1 MIEKNQKKVAII
13 QARMGS
19 SRLPGKVLKNIAGKP
34 MLAYVCE
41 RICLS
46 KLINHIVVAT
56 TDETS
61 DDPIANYCMEND
73 ISCFRGKQFDV
84 LDRFYQAALIFKADI
99 IVRITAD
106 CPLIDPEMIDDVIE
120 SFINQEVDFAANRLP
135 PPWKRSF
142 PIGLDIEVSTFSAL
156 EKAWKEATLE
166 FEREHVMPFLYDH
179 PNRFKTLLIHHEP
192 DYGNKRWTV
201 DTQQDFDMVEKII
214 EHFFPTND
222 FSWLDVLDFVHLN
235 PEIELINKQVAA
247 KFVQSVDERVIA
259 NNRKDNL

>member
-1 MIEKNQKKVAII
+1 MIKKNQKKVAII

-19 SRLPGKVLKNIAGKP
+19 SRLPGKVMKNIAGKP
-34 MLAYVCE
+34 MLAHVCE
-41 RICLS
+41 RIRRS

-56 TDETS
+56 TDELA
-61 DDPIANYCMEND
+61 DDPIAFFCEENN
-73 ISCFRGKQFDV
+73 IPHFRGKQFDV
-84 LDRFYQAALIFKADI
+84 LDRYYQASLLFKANI

-106 CPLIDPEMIDDVIE
+106 CPLVDPEMIDDVIQ
-120 SFINQEVDFAANRLP
+120 SFINQKVDFAANRLP

-142 PIGLDIEVSTFSAL
+142 PIGLDIEVCSFFAL

-192 DYGNKRWTV
+192 DYGNRRWTV

-214 EHFFPTND
+214 EHFHPIND
-222 FSWLDVLDFVHLN
+222 FSWVDVLDYVKLN
-235 PEIELINKQVAA
+235 PEIEMINQQVAA
-247 KFVQSVDERVIA
+247 KSVQSVDDRVSTIKG
-259 NNRKDNL
+259 NNT